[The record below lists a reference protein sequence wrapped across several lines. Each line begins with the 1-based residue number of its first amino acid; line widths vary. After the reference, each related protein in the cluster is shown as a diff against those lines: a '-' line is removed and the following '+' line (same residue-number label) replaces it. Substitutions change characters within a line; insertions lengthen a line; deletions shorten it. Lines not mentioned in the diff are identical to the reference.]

1 MAGINRLGKA
11 PPRPGT
17 LRPPDPNRYRAVD
30 FYSQDAEGDA
40 DYMRMVR
47 DIENSQQQHGWLSG
61 RGAFDK
67 SDLLFL
73 RDEEEKRRCQELQ
86 RREQE
91 RQQFAILKAKAEAD
105 LKQPSKESVQL
116 GKRNRQDKFMK
127 LNAIRLK
134 VKEKDKDKN
143 KDQKPSKR
151 QKQTVHKQPQTR
163 QQQEDSESDF
173 EHETNG
179 VKIELNPFQG
189 LVDCYGSDE
198 DGEGEKEADNGSV
211 QVNNEHTV
219 ADKGQNTDSSTTK
232 QRKQDNGVEN
242 GQTKHFQKDEQS
254 EDSD

>member
-105 LKQPSKESVQL
+105 LKQPSKEHIQL
-116 GKRNRQDKFMK
+116 GKRNRDDKFMK
-127 LNAIRLK
+127 PNAIRLK
-134 VKEKDKDKN
+134 VKEKDKSN
-143 KDQKPSKR
+143 KSKI
-151 QKQTVHKQPQTR
+151 VVSPIE
-163 QQQEDSESDF
+163 QQ
-173 EHETNG
+173 
-179 VKIELNPFQG
+179 
-189 LVDCYGSDE
+189 
-198 DGEGEKEADNGSV
+198 
-211 QVNNEHTV
+211 
-219 ADKGQNTDSSTTK
+219 
-232 QRKQDNGVEN
+232 R
-242 GQTKHFQKDEQS
+242 
-254 EDSD
+254 